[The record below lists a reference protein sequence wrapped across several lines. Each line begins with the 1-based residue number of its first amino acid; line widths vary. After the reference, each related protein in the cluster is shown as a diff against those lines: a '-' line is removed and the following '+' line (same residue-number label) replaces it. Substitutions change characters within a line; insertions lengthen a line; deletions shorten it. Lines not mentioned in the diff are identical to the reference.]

1 MNMNNTVP
9 IIIPSYEPD
18 EKLIKL
24 LEELN
29 KTGLSPIIVL
39 DDGSDAESYGSFFQR
54 AKDEYG
60 VTVLRHAVNLGK
72 GRALKDAFNYCLN
85 EYPDLVG
92 VITADSDGQ
101 HTPADI
107 LKCKK
112 ALLESP
118 DALIM
123 GVRDF
128 DRSGIPARSVFGN
141 KITSKVM
148 SGLAGISVSDTQ
160 TGLRAIPADFM
171 KLLMEV
177 KGERFEFET
186 NMLLSAKEEGV
197 SIKEVPIQTI
207 YIEENKSSHFR
218 PIQDSVMIYAVF
230 GKFLVSSL
238 SSSILD
244 MLLFALFCR
253 LLQPI
258 EGLAINYIMAATIM
272 ARVISAIYNF
282 MINYKVVFK
291 GKGSKLKAA
300 CRYIALAVVIML
312 LSGTLVSRL
321 CGLMPGVLEVLI
333 KIPVDCILFLLSFV
347 VQREFV
353 YKK

>member
-1 MNMNNTVP
+1 MNKNDYVP

-29 KTGLSPIIVL
+29 KASLAPIIVL
-39 DDGSDAESYGSFFQR
+39 DDGSEPERFGDFFKRAEE
-54 AKDEYG
+54 EYG
-60 VTVLRHAVNLGK
+60 ATVLRHAVNLGK

-128 DRSGIPARSVFGN
+128 DRAGIPARSVFGN

-171 KLLMEV
+171 KLLMAV

-186 NMLLSAKEEGV
+186 NMLLSAKEEGI

-218 PIQDSVMIYAVF
+218 PIQDSFMIYAVF

-238 SSSILD
+238 SSSVLD

-253 LLQPI
+253 LLRPI
-258 EGLAINYIMAATIM
+258 EGLSLNYVMAATIM

-282 MINYKVVFK
+282 LINYKVVFK
-291 GKGSKLKAA
+291 GKGSKLRAA
-300 CRYIALAVVIML
+300 CRYIILAVIIML

-321 CGLMPGVLEVLI
+321 CSLMPGVLEVLI